1 MAKKHL
7 LRFLKTILEKR
18 CDPQLY
24 GWMPH
29 DGSRQRTS
37 TCEAEFCSTEPMG
50 NVTIGNACKNGEYE
64 MVEKRHGVAI
74 RAHYKNKDVVYCR
87 VK

>member
-1 MAKKHL
+1 
-7 LRFLKTILEKR
+7 
-18 CDPQLY
+18 
-24 GWMPH
+24 
-29 DGSRQRTS
+29 
-37 TCEAEFCSTEPMG
+37 MG

-74 RAHYKNKDVVYCR
+74 TAHYKNKDVVYRR